1 MPGLI
6 GQTGGR
12 IASPIE
18 PTEEKALSCNRVG
31 IAALTASVLVG
42 CSATTPPS
50 SETARPETIGAEV
63 AAPAQEPPRP
73 TTAQPV
79 LAADPA
85 RIVDD
90 LMADERALRDPRASE
105 AALTAAARRQQKS
118 YRVLARHP
126 EWDAITRPRVPRALL
141 EVFDRNI
148 DARRQLAAMGRGK
161 PTLPAWRIDPP
172 RPAEELLAYYRK
184 SEASSGVG
192 WNYLAAINFVE
203 TAYGRISGVSTA
215 GAQGPMQFMPS
226 TFATHGAG
234 TDILSPHDSIMAAG
248 RFLAAHG
255 FARDRDHALYRY
267 NNSRQYVRAINQY
280 AALIAADPAVFAG
293 YHRWEVYYNSVAG
306 DVVLP
311 VGYAAESPIPVEEY
325 LKRHPQ

>member
-1 MPGLI
+1 MSG
-6 GQTGGR
+6 
-12 IASPIE
+12 
-18 PTEEKALSCNRVG
+18 NRVG
-31 IAALTASVLVG
+31 VAAVAVSVLVG
-42 CSATTPPS
+42 CSAPAPPS
-50 SETARPETIGAEV
+50 GDTAPPAAVGAQT
-63 AAPAQEPPRP
+63 AQP
-73 TTAQPV
+73 TLPSTAQPV
-79 LAADPA
+79 LAPDPA

-90 LMADERALRDPRASE
+90 LVADEHALRDQQSAE
-105 AALTAAARRQQKS
+105 ETLTAAARRQQKA

-126 EWDAITRPRVPRALL
+126 EWDVIARARVPRTLL
-141 EVFDRNI
+141 DVYDRNI
-148 DARRQLAAMGRGK
+148 DARRQLSAMGRGK

-172 RPAEELLAYYRK
+172 RPAEELLGYYRK
-184 SEASSGVG
+184 AEAASGVG

-280 AALIAADPAVFAG
+280 ATLIGADPAVFAG
-293 YHRWEVYYNSVAG
+293 YHRWDVYYNTVAG

-311 VGYAAESPIPVEEY
+311 VGYSSISPIPVQEY

>member
-1 MPGLI
+1 M
-6 GQTGGR
+6 
-12 IASPIE
+12 
-18 PTEEKALSCNRVG
+18 ALSGNRVG
-31 IAALTASVLVG
+31 VAAVAASVLVG
-42 CSATTPPS
+42 CSAPAPPAADPAPPQAVGAQ
-50 SETARPETIGAEV
+50 TA
-63 AAPAQEPPRP
+63 QP
-73 TTAQPV
+73 TLPSTAQPV
-79 LAADPA
+79 LAPDPA

-90 LMADERALRDPRASE
+90 LVADEHALRDQQSSE
-105 AALTAAARRQQKS
+105 ETLTAAARRQQKA

-126 EWDAITRPRVPRALL
+126 EWDVIARARVPRTLL
-141 EVFDRNI
+141 DVYDRNI
-148 DARRQLAAMGRGK
+148 DARRQLSAMGRGK

-172 RPAEELLAYYRK
+172 RPAEELLGYYRK
-184 SEASSGVG
+184 AEAASGVG

-280 AALIAADPAVFAG
+280 ATLIGADPAVFAG
-293 YHRWEVYYNSVAG
+293 YHRWDVYYNTVAG

-311 VGYAAESPIPVEEY
+311 VGYSSTSPIPVQEY

>member
-1 MPGLI
+1 M
-6 GQTGGR
+6 
-12 IASPIE
+12 
-18 PTEEKALSCNRVG
+18 ALSGNRVG
-31 IAALTASVLVG
+31 VAAVAASVLVG
-42 CSATTPPS
+42 CSAPAPPS
-50 SETARPETIGAEV
+50 GDTAPPAAVGAQT
-63 AAPAQEPPRP
+63 AQP
-73 TTAQPV
+73 TLPSTAQPV
-79 LAADPA
+79 LAPDPA

-90 LMADERALRDPRASE
+90 LVADEHALRDQQSAE
-105 AALTAAARRQQKS
+105 ETLTAAARRQQKA

-126 EWDAITRPRVPRALL
+126 EWDVIARARVPRTLL
-141 EVFDRNI
+141 DVYDRNI
-148 DARRQLAAMGRGK
+148 DARRQLSAMGRGK

-172 RPAEELLAYYRK
+172 RPAEELLGYYRK
-184 SEASSGVG
+184 AEAASGVG

-280 AALIAADPAVFAG
+280 ATLIGADPAVFAG
-293 YHRWEVYYNSVAG
+293 YHRWDVYYNTVAG

-311 VGYAAESPIPVEEY
+311 VGYSSISPIPVQEY

>member
-1 MPGLI
+1 MSG
-6 GQTGGR
+6 
-12 IASPIE
+12 
-18 PTEEKALSCNRVG
+18 NRVG
-31 IAALTASVLVG
+31 VAALAASVLVG
-42 CSATTPPS
+42 CSAPAPPS
-50 SETARPETIGAEV
+50 GDTAPPEAVGAQT
-63 AAPAQEPPRP
+63 AQPNLPS
-73 TTAQPV
+73 TAQPV
-79 LAADPA
+79 LAPDPA

-90 LMADERALRDPRASE
+90 LVADEHALRDQQSSE
-105 AALTAAARRQQKS
+105 QTLTAAARRQQKA

-126 EWDAITRPRVPRALL
+126 EWDVIARTRVPRTLL
-141 EVFDRNI
+141 DVYDRNI
-148 DARRQLAAMGRGK
+148 DARRQLSAMGRGK

-172 RPAEELLAYYRK
+172 RPAQELLSYYRK
-184 SEASSGVG
+184 AEAASGVG

-255 FARDRDHALYRY
+255 FARDRDYALYRY

-280 AALIAADPAVFAG
+280 ATLIGADPAVFAA
-293 YHRWEVYYNSVAG
+293 YHRWDVYYNTVAG

-311 VGYAAESPIPVEEY
+311 VGYASTSPIPVQEY

>member
-1 MPGLI
+1 MSG
-6 GQTGGR
+6 
-12 IASPIE
+12 
-18 PTEEKALSCNRVG
+18 NRVG
-31 IAALTASVLVG
+31 VAAVAASVLVG
-42 CSATTPPS
+42 CSAPAPPS
-50 SETARPETIGAEV
+50 GDTAPPAAVGAQT
-63 AAPAQEPPRP
+63 AQP
-73 TTAQPV
+73 TLPSTAQPV
-79 LAADPA
+79 LAPDPA

-90 LMADERALRDPRASE
+90 LVADEHALRDQQSAE
-105 AALTAAARRQQKS
+105 ETLTAAARRQQKA

-126 EWDAITRPRVPRALL
+126 EWDVIARARVPRTLL
-141 EVFDRNI
+141 DVYDRNI
-148 DARRQLAAMGRGK
+148 DARRQLSAMGRGK

-172 RPAEELLAYYRK
+172 RPAEELLGYYRK
-184 SEASSGVG
+184 AEAASGVG

-280 AALIAADPAVFAG
+280 ATLIGADPAVFAG
-293 YHRWEVYYNSVAG
+293 YHRWDVYYNTVAG

-311 VGYAAESPIPVEEY
+311 VGYSSISPIPVQEY